1 MSGRMLADRVNWQI
15 ARAERHLEE
24 HGVGDKGRAFA
35 LDVAV
40 VAGVALTMLGV
51 KALKLLPSIPFAPGH
66 KFVVLTPLYFVA
78 AIKTK
83 SRWGATLTGI
93 TMGTVAFLLGDGKY
107 GLFEIAK
114 HVTPGLVCDLLLPI
128 YASRARPA
136 GPIVLGLVGGLM
148 GSMRFSTMFLAV
160 LWTSP
165 PKVAWAMLIPGLVAN
180 TVFGLLSGVV
190 SAPLVRAFLPEKAA
204 PSVQDASNGGP
215 PQVLKGEVK

>member
-1 MSGRMLADRVNWQI
+1 MLADRINWQI
-15 ARAERHLEE
+15 ARAEKHLEE
-24 HGVGDKGRAFA
+24 QGVGDKGRAFA

-51 KALKLLPSIPFAPGH
+51 KALKILPSIPFAPGH
-66 KFVVLTPLYFVA
+66 KFVVLTPLYLVA

-114 HVTPGLVCDLLLPI
+114 HVTPGLVCDLLLPL
-128 YASRARPA
+128 YASRTRQA
-136 GPIVLGLVGGLM
+136 GPILCGLVGGLM

-190 SAPLVRAFLPEKAA
+190 SAPLVRAFLPSAA
-204 PSVQDASNGGP
+204 ASNMQDTTNGVGP
-215 PQVLKGEVK
+215 RAVKGEAK